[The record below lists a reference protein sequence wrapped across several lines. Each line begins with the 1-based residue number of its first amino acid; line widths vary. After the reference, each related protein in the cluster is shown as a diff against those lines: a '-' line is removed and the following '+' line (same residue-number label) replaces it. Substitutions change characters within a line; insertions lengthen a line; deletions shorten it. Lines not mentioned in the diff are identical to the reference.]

1 MLDLFSNN
9 EPLDLGLPDA
19 KIVYYPSFLNFE
31 ESHHY
36 FQGLEKNT
44 DWQEEDIIVYGK
56 VHKQPRL
63 THWFGSKDLS
73 YAYSGLTLN
82 PTEIEDELLVLK
94 HKIEALGTYS
104 FNTCLANLYR
114 DGSDSVGWHADD
126 ERELGER
133 PVIASLS
140 LGAPRWFHLK
150 HKTDHTIKKK
160 LLLESGSLLLMGEG
174 TQENYLHQIPKTK
187 KVIGSRINLTFR
199 RIVQS
204 TQ

>member
-19 KIVYYPSFLNFE
+19 KIMYYPNFLTFE
-31 ESHHY
+31 ESCHY
-36 FQGLEKNT
+36 FQVLEKET
-44 DWQEEDIIVYGK
+44 HWQAEDVIVYGK

-63 THWFGSKDLS
+63 THWFGRKDLS
-73 YAYSGLTLN
+73 YTYSGLTLN
-82 PTEIEDELLVLK
+82 PTEIKGALLALK
-94 HKIEALGTYS
+94 NKIEAIEGNS

-140 LGAPRWFHLK
+140 LGASRWFHLK
-150 HKTDHTIKKK
+150 HKVDNSIKKK
-160 LLLESGSLLLMGEG
+160 LLLESGSLLLMGAG
-174 TQENYLHQIPKTK
+174 TQEYYQHQIPKTK

-199 RIVQS
+199 KIVQS
-204 TQ
+204 VK